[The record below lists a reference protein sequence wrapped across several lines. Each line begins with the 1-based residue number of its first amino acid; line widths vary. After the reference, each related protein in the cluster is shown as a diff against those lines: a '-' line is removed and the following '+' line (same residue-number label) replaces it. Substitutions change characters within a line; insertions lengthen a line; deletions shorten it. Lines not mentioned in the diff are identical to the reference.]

1 MKNWKTTLG
10 GVATFAA
17 VLFGQIGAALD
28 NNPATVADWSLL
40 IPAGAICWAL
50 IKAADSVPAK

>member
-17 VLFGQIGAALD
+17 VLLGQIGAALD
-28 NNPATVADWSLL
+28 SDPATVANWSLI
-40 IPAGAICWAL
+40 IPAGTLCWAL
-50 IKAADSVPAK
+50 IKAADAGKK

>member
-17 VLFGQIGAALD
+17 VLFAQIGAALD
-28 NNPATVADWSLL
+28 SDPATVANWQTL
-40 IPAGAICWAL
+40 IPAGILCWSL
-50 IKAADSVPAK
+50 IKAADAGKK